1 VTVPEQPER
10 DPLADEPDVPPDPP
24 GDEPTEPPLVE
35 GGPAGKDDG

>member
-1 VTVPEQPER
+1 VTVSEPER